1 MNWFWHAIFI
11 ALVVIPVTILWLGC
25 VFDIFR
31 RDDLHAASQIL
42 WLLTVLVLPVVG
54 ALAYL
59 VLRPRGAGVFAE
71 KSLDELSLSQQLSD
85 LDRLHSTGALDDREF
100 RLAKQDALAR
110 VPGQRGATGESS
122 SETST
127 TQTVG

>member
-31 RDDLHAASQIL
+31 RDDLHAANQIL
-42 WLLTVLVLPVVG
+42 WLLAVLVLPVVG
-54 ALAYL
+54 ALVYL
-59 VLRPRGAGVFAE
+59 VLRPRRAGVFAE
-71 KSLDELSLSQQLSD
+71 KSPDSGSLSQQLTD

-110 VPGQRGATGESS
+110 VPGQRAATGESS
-122 SETST
+122 AEKST